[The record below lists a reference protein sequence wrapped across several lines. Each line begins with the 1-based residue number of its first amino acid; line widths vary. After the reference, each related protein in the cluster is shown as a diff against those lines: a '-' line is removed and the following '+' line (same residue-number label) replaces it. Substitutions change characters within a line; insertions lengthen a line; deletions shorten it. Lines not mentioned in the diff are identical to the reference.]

1 MRILQPLWYVSCGE
15 FPLVSLNDWLSFTF
29 IAMLVTLTP
38 GPAVIMALSNSIS
51 HGPWRAMI
59 GSLGNALGLLVIA
72 SATSA
77 GLGALL
83 IASATAFLVLKIAG
97 ASYLIYLGIKQ
108 WRSRNRAFDNV
119 QATSENLSGWKL
131 FTKGFS
137 VAITNPKA
145 ILFFAAFLPQFIQGG
160 NSSMTY
166 LSVLIF
172 TFAGCAIAAHLFYA
186 LLAQTLK
193 GYLSSPARAKALNR
207 LFGASFMGLGV
218 SLLTLRGKVA

>member
-1 MRILQPLWYVSCGE
+1 M
-15 FPLVSLNDWLSFTF
+15 VSLNDWLSFTF

-59 GSLGNALGLLVIA
+59 GSLGNAIGLLLIA

-83 IASATAFLVLKIAG
+83 IASATAFLVLKVAG

-119 QATSENLSGWKL
+119 QANSSENLSGWKL

-160 NSSMTY
+160 DSSLSY
-166 LSVLIF
+166 LAVLII
-172 TFAGCAIAAHLFYA
+172 TFAGCSIVAHLFYA

-193 GYLSSPARAKALNR
+193 GYLATPARAKALNR
-207 LFGASFMGLGV
+207 LFGASFMGLGI
-218 SLLTLRGKVA
+218 SLLTIRGKVA

>member
-1 MRILQPLWYVSCGE
+1 MVSI
-15 FPLVSLNDWLSFTF
+15 NDWLSFTF
-29 IAMLVTLTP
+29 IALLVTLTP
-38 GPAVIMALSNSIS
+38 GPAVIMSLSNSVS

-59 GSLGNALGLLVIA
+59 GSLGNAIGLLIIA

-83 IASATAFLVLKIAG
+83 IASATAFLVLKVAG
-97 ASYLIYLGIKQ
+97 ASYLIYLGVKQ

-119 QATSENLSGWKL
+119 QAASCESLSAWKL
-131 FTKGFS
+131 FSKGFS

-160 NSSMTY
+160 DSSMTY
-166 LSVLIF
+166 LAVLIF
-172 TFAGCAIAAHLFYA
+172 TFAGCSIVAHLFYA

-193 GYLSSPARAKALNR
+193 GYLSSPGRAKVLNR
-207 LFGASFMGLGV
+207 LFGVSFIGLGV
-218 SLLTLRGKVA
+218 SLLTIRGKVA

>member
-1 MRILQPLWYVSCGE
+1 MVSI
-15 FPLVSLNDWLSFTF
+15 NDWLSFTF
-29 IAMLVTLTP
+29 IALLVTLTP
-38 GPAVIMALSNSIS
+38 GPAVIMSLSNSVS

-59 GSLGNALGLLVIA
+59 GSLGNAIGLLIIA

-83 IASATAFLVLKIAG
+83 IASATAFLVLKVAG
-97 ASYLIYLGIKQ
+97 ASYLIYLGVKQ

-119 QATSENLSGWKL
+119 QAASCESLSGWKL
-131 FTKGFS
+131 FSKGFS

-160 NSSMTY
+160 DSSMTY
-166 LSVLIF
+166 LAVLIF
-172 TFAGCAIAAHLFYA
+172 TFAGCSIVAHLFYA

-193 GYLSSPARAKALNR
+193 GYLSSPGRAKVLNR
-207 LFGASFMGLGV
+207 LFGVSFIGLGV
-218 SLLTLRGKVA
+218 SLLTIRGKVA

>member
-1 MRILQPLWYVSCGE
+1 MISI
-15 FPLVSLNDWLSFTF
+15 NDWLSFTF

-59 GSLGNALGLLVIA
+59 GSLGNALGLLIIA

-83 IASATAFLVLKIAG
+83 IASATAFLVLKVAG
-97 ASYLIYLGIKQ
+97 ASYLIYLGVKQ
-108 WRSRNRAFDNV
+108 WRSRNHAFDNV
-119 QATSENLSGWKL
+119 KASTSESLSGWRL

-145 ILFFAAFLPQFIQGG
+145 ILFFAAFLPQFIKGG
-160 NSSMTY
+160 DSSMTH
-166 LSVLIF
+166 LAVLIT

-207 LFGASFMGLGV
+207 LFGASFMGLGI
-218 SLLTLRGKVA
+218 SLLTIRGKVA

>member
-1 MRILQPLWYVSCGE
+1 MVSI
-15 FPLVSLNDWLSFTF
+15 NDWLSFTF
-29 IAMLVTLTP
+29 IALIVTLTP
-38 GPAVIMALSNSIS
+38 GPAVIMSLSNSVS

-59 GSLGNALGLLVIA
+59 GSLGNAIGLLIIA

-83 IASATAFLVLKIAG
+83 IASATAFLVLKVAG
-97 ASYLIYLGIKQ
+97 ASYLIYLGVKQ
-108 WRSRNRAFDNV
+108 WRSRNHAFDNV
-119 QATSENLSGWKL
+119 RSAPAVDVSAWKL
-131 FTKGFS
+131 FSKGFS

-160 NSSMTY
+160 NSSLSY
-166 LSVLIF
+166 LTVLIF
-172 TFAGCAIAAHLFYA
+172 TFAGCSIVAHLFYA

-207 LFGASFMGLGV
+207 LFGVSFMGLGV
-218 SLLTLRGKVA
+218 SLLTIRGKVA

>member
-1 MRILQPLWYVSCGE
+1 MVSI
-15 FPLVSLNDWLSFTF
+15 NDWLSFTF
-29 IAMLVTLTP
+29 IALLVTLTP
-38 GPAVIMALSNSIS
+38 GPAVIMSLSNSVS

-59 GSLGNALGLLVIA
+59 GSLGNAIGLLIIA

-83 IASATAFLVLKIAG
+83 IASATAFLVLKVAG
-97 ASYLIYLGIKQ
+97 ASYLIYLGVKQ

-119 QATSENLSGWKL
+119 QAATCESLSGWKL
-131 FTKGFS
+131 FSKGFS

-160 NSSMTY
+160 DSSMTY
-166 LSVLIF
+166 LAVLIF
-172 TFAGCAIAAHLFYA
+172 TFAGCSIVAHLFYA

-193 GYLSSPARAKALNR
+193 GYLSSPGRAKVLNR
-207 LFGASFMGLGV
+207 LFGVSFIGLGV
-218 SLLTLRGKVA
+218 SLLTIRGKVA